1 MTVSGHSGE
10 LAMTAL
16 GQWGVSEIFTLSGGH
31 VFPIYDACVKTGVRI
46 VDVRHE
52 QSAVF
57 AAEAVAKLA
66 RRPGVAVLTA
76 GPGVTNG
83 ISAITTAQF
92 NGSPILIVGGRAPQG
107 RWGSGSLQEID
118 HLPIVDSITKFAA
131 TAKSPQEVF
140 TLLSQAAT
148 QASTPSRGPA
158 FVDIPIDVI
167 FSSGEIEGSENR
179 KTKED
184 VVLISGQQ
192 PDTDRISD
200 AVTILSNSSRPAL
213 IAGGDVWMGR
223 AEMQLKTLVENQII
237 PTFMNGQGRGCL
249 PADHE
254 LAFSRT
260 RPALKEC
267 DVVCVVGTP
276 LDFRLSFGSF
286 GGAQVIHV
294 VDSTAKRATH
304 ATTAVSIEGD
314 LATCLHLLVEGLEG
328 SFTGSRATERR
339 EWVSSLRDRETSA
352 RQVEKPL
359 LESSSNPIH
368 PMRIFG
374 ELAKAVDRDA
384 IVIGDGGDFVS
395 FAGKLVESYNPGCW
409 LDPGPYGC
417 LGTGLGYIAGARIV
431 HPDRQ
436 IVALMGD
443 GAFGFSAMDVDTL
456 VRNQ

>member
-1 MTVSGHSGE
+1 
-10 LAMTAL
+10 
-16 GQWGVSEIFTLSGGH
+16 
-31 VFPIYDACVKTGVRI
+31 
-46 VDVRHE
+46 
-52 QSAVF
+52 
-57 AAEAVAKLA
+57 
-66 RRPGVAVLTA
+66 
-76 GPGVTNG
+76 
-83 ISAITTAQF
+83 
-92 NGSPILIVGGRAPQG
+92 
-107 RWGSGSLQEID
+107 
-118 HLPIVDSITKFAA
+118 
-131 TAKSPQEVF
+131 
-140 TLLSQAAT
+140 
-148 QASTPSRGPA
+148 
-158 FVDIPIDVI
+158 
-167 FSSGEIEGSENR
+167 
-179 KTKED
+179 
-184 VVLISGQQ
+184 
-192 PDTDRISD
+192 
-200 AVTILSNSSRPAL
+200 
-213 IAGGDVWMGR
+213 
-223 AEMQLKTLVENQII
+223 
-237 PTFMNGQGRGCL
+237 
-249 PADHE
+249 
-254 LAFSRT
+254 
-260 RPALKEC
+260 
-267 DVVCVVGTP
+267 VVCVVGTP

-456 VRNQ
+456 VRNQLPAVIIVGNNGIWGLEKHPMKAIYGYDVAADLQEGCRYDQVVSALGGAGETVDDPDEIGPAIKRALDSGMPYLVNIITDPEAVYPRTSNLA